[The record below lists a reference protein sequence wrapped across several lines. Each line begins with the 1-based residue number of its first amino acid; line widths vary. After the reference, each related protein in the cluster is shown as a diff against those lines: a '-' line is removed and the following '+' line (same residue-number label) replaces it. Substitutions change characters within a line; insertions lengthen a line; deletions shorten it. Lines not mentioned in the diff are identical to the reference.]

1 MLCAIL
7 SGTNGASCPG
17 KEDEPLKTKMAI
29 VREFLKRAD
38 MLLFILCLAA
48 SVMGLVAISS
58 ATRTM
63 GTSYIYVQS
72 FALVIGVVLYFVFT
86 LIDADIFADQWP
98 LLLVAEFGLIA
109 LLLTPLGY
117 KDDTG
122 NRAWLRFLGI
132 GIQPAEVVKVIYI
145 VLTAKHLTY
154 LKEYRNLSSPLSVF
168 QLVGHLLLLF
178 GMYMVISSDL
188 GNALV
193 FFFVFVVMVF
203 AAGIKLYW
211 FLFGG
216 AAMALA
222 IPLAWNYVLSDNQ
235 KIRILLPYMQD
246 QIDPSGYGLSWEP
259 TRAQLALSSGR
270 LWGTGLYQGTQTQ
283 TAQGGLRS
291 KHADYIFACIGEE
304 MGMIGCIVVIL
315 LLTAI
320 IVRCVYVGVRCHST
334 FGMLVCVG
342 MAAVI
347 CFQLFNSVGMCTG
360 LTPVIGLT
368 LPFFSYG
375 GSSLVTMFAAMG
387 IVSGIRYR
395 PKPTQ
400 FRAYSSEF

>member
-1 MLCAIL
+1 M
-7 SGTNGASCPG
+7 
-17 KEDEPLKTKMAI
+17 KLKFSDIRT
-29 VREFLKRAD
+29 FLKRAD
-38 MLLFILCLAA
+38 MLLFFLCLAA
-48 SVMGLVAISS
+48 AVMGLVAISS

-63 GTSYIYVQS
+63 GPTYMYVQL
-72 FALVIGVVLYFVFT
+72 FALVVGIALFFLFT
-86 LIDADIFADQWP
+86 LIDVDIFADQWP
-98 LLLVAEFGLIA
+98 LLLVAEVVLMLVLLVPGL
-109 LLLTPLGY
+109 GSE
-117 KDDTG
+117 DDTG
-122 NRAWLRFLGI
+122 NRAWIRFFGI
-132 GIQPAEVVKVIYI
+132 GIQPAEVIKVIYI

-154 LKEYRNLSSPLSVF
+154 LKEYRSLSSPLSVF
-168 QLVGHLLLLF
+168 QLVGHLVMLF

-193 FFFVFVVMVF
+193 FIFVF
-203 AAGIKLYW
+203 AAMIFAAGVKLYW
-211 FLFGG
+211 FLFGA

-235 KIRILLPYMQD
+235 KTRILLPYMQD
-246 QIDPSGYGLSWEP
+246 QIDPDGYGISWEP
-259 TRAQLALSSGR
+259 TRAKLALSSGR
-270 LWGTGLYQGTQTQ
+270 LTGTGLYQGTQTQ
-283 TAQGGLRS
+283 TAEGGLRS

-320 IVRCVYVGVRCHST
+320 IIRCVYVGLHCHST

-342 MAAVI
+342 MASMI

-375 GSSLVTMFAAMG
+375 GSSLFTMFAAMG